1 MDPWIAMGF
10 CGGEEMVVGSTSLNL
25 TNPSGGAL
33 NPKAK
38 VTFSPRSWGGW
49 GNFAVK

>member
-1 MDPWIAMGF
+1 
-10 CGGEEMVVGSTSLNL
+10 MVVGSTSLNL

-38 VTFSPRSWGGW
+38 VTFSPSLRGAI
-49 GNFAVK
+49 FAVK